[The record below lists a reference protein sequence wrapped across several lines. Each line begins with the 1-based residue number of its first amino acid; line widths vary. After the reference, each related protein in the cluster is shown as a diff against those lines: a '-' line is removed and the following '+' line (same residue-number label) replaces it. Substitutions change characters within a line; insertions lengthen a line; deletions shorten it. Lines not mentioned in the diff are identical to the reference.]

1 VIALGETLEGRY
13 RIASRLGEG
22 GMGVVYRATHL
33 ELGVEVAVKV
43 LREEA
48 LGDQEAV
55 TRFYREARAASA
67 LKGSHVARVLDVG
80 RLASGSP
87 YLVMEFLEGNDL
99 DAELERRGALP
110 VGEAVRFVLEAC
122 DAMSEAHALGIVHRD
137 LKPANLFLAR
147 AANGR
152 TSVKVLDFGIS
163 KLVDPQDQRV
173 TQTQAVFGTPLYM
186 APESL
191 RSTKHADARAD
202 VWALGVIL
210 YELLAGRPPFLGESA
225 SAVTVAITVDP
236 PAPLRAVRPEVPAEL
251 EAVILRALEKKP
263 EMRFPTVDELARA
276 LEPFAEVLT
285 RTGQLAPSARNSLTG
300 TERLSLPVSTED
312 AIARTL
318 RIDASAAKIAPNEPN
333 ASQGARRGVTIV
345 LAGAAIAAAAVVG
358 VVALVRSSV
367 DGAEDRPSANAVSS
381 VDAPAPRATVEPV
394 VAPPASSPPIP
405 SAPAGSPSGVTT
417 FSPSAPAAAASA
429 PAIAGTP
436 TTRPTAATSTPPA
449 STAPIAP
456 TFAPRPTPPPTS
468 PGTSPKGT
476 VKLL

>member
-1 VIALGETLEGRY
+1 MIAIGETLDGRY
-13 RIASRLGEG
+13 RVVSRLGEG

-67 LKGSHVARVLDVG
+67 LKGPHVARVLDVG

-110 VGEAVRFVLEAC
+110 VGEAVRYVLETC

-152 TSVKVLDFGIS
+152 TSIKVLDFGIS

-236 PAPLRAVRPEVPAEL
+236 PAPLRAARPEVPPEL
-251 EAVILRALEKKP
+251 EAAILRALEKKADL
-263 EMRFPTVDELARA
+263 RFASVDELARA
-276 LEPFAEVLT
+276 IEPFSEIPSRASKFAPADRVS
-285 RTGQLAPSARNSLTG
+285 LAG
-300 TERLSLPVSTED
+300 TERLSLPAPTDD
-312 AIARTL
+312 AVARTL
-318 RIDASAAKIAPNEPN
+318 RLDGAGPTDTTIAPRAEVVPRRAFTIALGGALVATIVVVGAIAAFRDPGGEQAARAGLESELTMSASQRAATTEPARVEPIAAPSMAPASAA
-333 ASQGARRGVTIV
+333 
-345 LAGAAIAAAAVVG
+345 
-358 VVALVRSSV
+358 
-367 DGAEDRPSANAVSS
+367 PSA
-381 VDAPAPRATVEPV
+381 T
-394 VAPPASSPPIP
+394 APPRTVA
-405 SAPAGSPSGVTT
+405 APT
-417 FSPSAPAAAASA
+417 
-429 PAIAGTP
+429 
-436 TTRPTAATSTPPA
+436 A
-449 STAPIAP
+449 STAAP
-456 TFAPRPTPPPTS
+456 QQAPRLPPPAT
-468 PGTSPKGT
+468 PVTKPKGT

>member
-1 VIALGETLEGRY
+1 VIAIGETLEGRY
-13 RIASRLGEG
+13 RVVSHLGEG
-22 GMGVVYRATHL
+22 GMGVVYRAMHL
-33 ELGVEVAVKV
+33 ELGVEVAIKV

-48 LGDQEAV
+48 LGDHEAV

-67 LKGSHVARVLDVG
+67 LKGPHVARVLDVG
-80 RLASGSP
+80 RLVSGSP
-87 YLVMEFLEGNDL
+87 YLVLEFLEGNDL
-99 DAELERRGALP
+99 DAELERRGSLP

-147 AANGR
+147 SANGR

-263 EMRFPTVDELARA
+263 QLRFPSVDELARA
-276 LEPFAEVLT
+276 LEPFGELLT
-285 RTGQLAPSARNSLTG
+285 RSGPLAPSARVSLPG

-312 AIARTL
+312 AIARTV
-318 RIDASAAKIAPNEPN
+318 RVDASDAKIAPHEPT
-333 ASQGARRGVTIV
+333 AGHGAKRGITIV
-345 LAGAAIAAAAVVG
+345 LGGAAIAAVAVVG
-358 VVALVRSSV
+358 TVALVRSSG
-367 DGAEDRPSANAVSS
+367 DGSELRPSANAASS
-381 VDAPAPRATVEPV
+381 ADAPATIATIEPV
-394 VAPPASSPPIP
+394 VAPSAISPSPPTP
-405 SAPAGSPSGVTT
+405 SAS
-417 FSPSAPAAAASA
+417 SPSAPSIPATSA
-429 PAIAGTP
+429 TVAPNAGATSA
-436 TTRPTAATSTPPA
+436 RPSAATST
-449 STAPIAP
+449 APTGYAPVAP
-456 TFAPRPTPPPTS
+456 TFAPRPTPPPPSTN
-468 PGTSPKGT
+468 TKPKGT

>member
-1 VIALGETLEGRY
+1 VIVIGETLDGRY
-13 RIASRLGEG
+13 RVVSRLGEG

-67 LKGSHVARVLDVG
+67 LKGPHVARVLDVG

-110 VGEAVRFVLEAC
+110 VGESVRYVLETC

-152 TSVKVLDFGIS
+152 TSIKVLDFGIS

-225 SAVTVAITVDP
+225 SAVTVAITLDP
-236 PAPLRAVRPEVPAEL
+236 PAPLRAARPEVPPEL
-251 EAVILRALEKKP
+251 EAAILRALEKKADL
-263 EMRFPTVDELARA
+263 RFASVDELARA
-276 LEPFAEVLT
+276 IEPFSEMPS
-285 RTGQLAPSARNSLTG
+285 RTWNFSHAGRVSLAG
-300 TERLSLPVSTED
+300 TERLSLPASTD
-312 AIARTL
+312 DGAARTL
-318 RIDASAAKIAPNEPN
+318 RLDGAGTPLATTAPTAKPVPNRAIAIALGGALVATVVVVGAVAAFRGPGGEQAAHAGAESERSPSSTSASQNATTAEPAKVEPIAAPSMGPASGTPSTAPSATATPRTVSIPTAAAPTASAAPSQQAPPP
-333 ASQGARRGVTIV
+333 R
-345 LAGAAIAAAAVVG
+345 
-358 VVALVRSSV
+358 
-367 DGAEDRPSANAVSS
+367 
-381 VDAPAPRATVEPV
+381 PAPPV
-394 VAPPASSPPIP
+394 
-405 SAPAGSPSGVTT
+405 TN
-417 FSPSAPAAAASA
+417 
-429 PAIAGTP
+429 
-436 TTRPTAATSTPPA
+436 
-449 STAPIAP
+449 
-456 TFAPRPTPPPTS
+456 
-468 PGTSPKGT
+468 PKGT